1 MNATDDSSARA
12 LPADFGPA
20 FQIRLLKWVGLG
32 LGSLLIAVIGAM
44 AVVVLLGWD
53 QLNSRSAPV
62 PSLAV
67 AGNAEQ
73 IERGR
78 AVANAFCGACHSTTG
93 TLTGGEEFGKHF
105 PIPLGNFVSANLTP
119 AGPLKRWSDGEIFRA
134 IRNSIDRDGRQL
146 FVMSLTN
153 AGRLSDDD
161 IKAVIAYIRSLPAD
175 GVVAAD
181 PPDQFNL
188 LGLLLLGT
196 GKLPSGKPVMTGIIS
211 APPKEPT
218 ARYGEYIMSYQ
229 DCRECHGAD
238 LTGGVQ
244 GQLPPVGPGLSLVK
258 EWKLQDFIATM
269 RTGID
274 PNGFHLSEQMPWRP
288 IGKMDDEELTAIFT
302 YLTNMP
308 DRAAR

>member
-1 MNATDDSSARA
+1 MRATENSSVRA
-12 LPADFGPA
+12 LPTASAWA
-20 FQIRLLKWVGLG
+20 FQIRLLKWVGAV
-32 LGSLLIAVIGAM
+32 LGSLLVAAIGAM
-44 AVVVLLGWD
+44 AVIVFLGWHK
-53 QLNSRSAPV
+53 LNSRSAPV
-62 PSLAV
+62 PYLTV
-67 AGNAEQ
+67 AGSAEQ
-73 IERGR
+73 IERGH
-78 AVANAFCGACHSTTG
+78 AIANAFCGACHSKTG
-93 TLTGGEEFGKHF
+93 TLTGGEEFGKQF
-105 PIPLGNFVSANLTP
+105 PIPLGTFVSANLTP

-134 IRNSIDRDGRQL
+134 IRNSVDRDGHQL

-188 LGLLLLGT
+188 LGLFLLGT
-196 GKLPSGKPVMTGIIS
+196 GKLPGGKPVITAGIS
-211 APPKEPT
+211 APPKGPT
-218 ARYGEYIMSYQ
+218 VQYGEYIMSYQ

-258 EWKLQDFIATM
+258 DWKLQDFIATM

-274 PNGFHLSEQMPWRP
+274 PNGYHLGEQMPWRP
-288 IGKMDDEELTAIFT
+288 IGKMDDEELTAIYT

-308 DRAAR
+308 DPGSR